1 MEKIKNKIKIRTEE
15 TFSSWVILKPQR
27 TGSFS

>member
-1 MEKIKNKIKIRTEE
+1 MEKIKIKIRTEE
-15 TFSSWVILKPQR
+15 TFSSWIILKPQR